1 MDKIPYAFSIHPGE
15 ILLTEFMEPLGLSAY
30 RLAKELH
37 ISTPRVNDLVRCR
50 RGITADT
57 ALRLSR
63 YFGNS
68 AQFWIGLQSGYDLW
82 VASNSRSLNK
92 VRPRQ
97 KAALMGETM
106 RYGSASQSN
115 EVVHLKRK
123 IRIPR

>member
-82 VASNSRSLNK
+82 VASRSRSLNK
-92 VRPRQ
+92 VRPREQ
-97 KAALMGETM
+97 AA
-106 RYGSASQSN
+106 
-115 EVVHLKRK
+115 
-123 IRIPR
+123 

>member
-1 MDKIPYAFSIHPGE
+1 MDKIPFAFSIHPGE

-37 ISTPRVNDLVRCR
+37 ISAPRVNDLVRGK

-68 AQFWIGLQSGYDLW
+68 AQFWIGLQSGHDLW
-82 VASNSRSLNK
+82 L
-92 VRPRQ
+92 
-97 KAALMGETM
+97 
-106 RYGSASQSN
+106 ASQSKS
-115 EVVHLKRK
+115 LGQDSPPPTSCL
-123 IRIPR
+123 IRRSWLIPVAPFAKLPSYT

>member
-1 MDKIPYAFSIHPGE
+1 MDTIPFAFSIHPGE
-15 ILLTEFMEPLGLSAY
+15 ILLTEFMVPLGLTSY

-37 ISTPRVNDLVRCR
+37 ISAPRVNDLVRGK

-82 VASNSRSLNK
+82 AASRNK
-92 VRPRQ
+92 SWSKVKPRQ
-97 KAALMGETM
+97 KAA
-106 RYGSASQSN
+106 
-115 EVVHLKRK
+115 
-123 IRIPR
+123 